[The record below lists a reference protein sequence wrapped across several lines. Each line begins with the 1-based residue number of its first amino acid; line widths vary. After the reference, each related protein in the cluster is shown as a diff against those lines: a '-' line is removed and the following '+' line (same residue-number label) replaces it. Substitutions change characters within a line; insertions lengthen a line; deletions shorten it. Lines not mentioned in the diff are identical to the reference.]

1 MSASIR
7 VALNSLITQLKAC
20 ISISGRVSAKKDEE
34 RQRERER
41 ERKKETGVSQKQT
54 CETMP
59 YHFNYYLVFGIFH
72 A

>member
-41 ERKKETGVSQKQT
+41 EREREKKRQELAKNRPVKQCPT
-54 CETMP
+54 
-59 YHFNYYLVFGIFH
+59 ISIII
-72 A
+72 

>member
-41 ERKKETGVSQKQT
+41 EREKKRQELAKNRPVKQCPT
-54 CETMP
+54 
-59 YHFNYYLVFGIFH
+59 ISIII
-72 A
+72 